1 MVRALVGKNLLFD
14 RIVLGSEVSINGP
27 AEGLDSVD
35 YKRHGGSAGQ
45 KQRVCEAE
53 FEVTLRFSLLQR
65 PLLR

>member
-45 KQRVCEAE
+45 K
-53 FEVTLRFSLLQR
+53 
-65 PLLR
+65 